1 MLAVKAVKY
10 IDEFYELKGICWAG
24 ASDVLDLIEEEG
36 LEEEAMQVINEYF
49 DNEEEEIEET
59 SLNDFIWFELEDVMK
74 EYGYLTENDEEEEEP
89 EEDEEEEDD

>member
-10 IDEFYELKGICWAG
+10 IDEFYELKDICWAG
-24 ASDVLDLIEEEG
+24 ASDVLDMIEDEG

-59 SLNDFIWFELEDVMK
+59 NLNDFIWFELEDIMK
-74 EYGYLTENDEEEEEP
+74 EYGYLQTEEEEEEEDP
-89 EEDEEEEDD
+89 EDEEEGDD